1 MVNCISFFEYGEVG
15 VKKIKNEV
23 AFNFIGIKVLI
34 YRILD
39 YFMKS

>member
-1 MVNCISFFEYGEVG
+1 MVNCTSLFEYGEAG

-23 AFNFIGIKVLI
+23 ASNSIGTKAPI